1 MGSISLEYLFSV
13 HKRLEKEY
21 PERNSLLMY
30 ENPYQLAVAVA
41 LSAQTTDAGVNRV
54 SPELFGRWPNPE
66 SLAAADVIELET
78 LIHPLGFFHQ
88 KARNLIAAA
97 ERIVKVYDGEIPRE
111 MNQLT
116 SLPGIGRKSANVI
129 RAHVWNLPGIIV
141 DTHFGRVCRRL
152 GLTLA
157 DNPDNVERELAAMVP
172 EAIQNIFSMT
182 VNYHG
187 RRYCMAK
194 RPNCRDCPLNDIC
207 PKTGVTAKLPSD

>member
-13 HKRLEKEY
+13 HVRLEKTY
-21 PERNSLLMY
+21 PERNSLLVHD
-30 ENPYQLAVAVA
+30 NPYQLAVAVS

-54 SPELFGRWPNPE
+54 TPELFQRWPNPE
-66 SLAAADVIELET
+66 SLASADIKELEN

-97 ERIVKVYDGEIPRE
+97 ERVVDIYGGEIPRE

-157 DNPDNVERELAAMVP
+157 ENPDKVERELSALVP
-172 EAIQNIFSMT
+172 DEMQNDFSMM

-194 RPNCRDCPLNDIC
+194 KPNCRGCPLNDIC
-207 PKTGVTAKLPSD
+207 PQVGVAFKKILD

>member
-1 MGSISLEYLFSV
+1 MGSISLEYLFSIQE
-13 HKRLEKEY
+13 RLEKEY
-21 PERNSLLMY
+21 PERGSLLMY
-30 ENPYQLAVAVA
+30 ENLYQLTVAVA

-54 SPELFGRWPNPE
+54 TPELFQRWPNPK
-66 SLAAADVIELET
+66 SLASADIKELEN

-97 ERIVKVYDGEIPRE
+97 ERVVDIYGGEIPRE

-157 DNPDNVERELAAMVP
+157 ENPDKVERELSALVP
-172 EAIQNIFSMT
+172 DEMQNDFSMM

-194 RPNCRDCPLNDIC
+194 KPNCRGCPLNDIC
-207 PKTGVTAKLPSD
+207 PQVGVAFKKILD